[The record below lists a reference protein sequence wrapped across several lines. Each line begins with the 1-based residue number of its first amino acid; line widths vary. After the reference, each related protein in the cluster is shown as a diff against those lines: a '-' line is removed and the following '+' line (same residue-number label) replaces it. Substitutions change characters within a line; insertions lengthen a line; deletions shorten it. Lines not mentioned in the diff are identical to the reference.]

1 MKSLLATLLLLAL
14 QPLHS
19 HRPSATRLFHSVG
32 SGAQHAVAPAL
43 STAARGPLKKF
54 FIETHG
60 CQMNLADSDVVRSVL
75 LSAGYEMGDVLETS
89 DLILTNTC
97 AIREGSEA
105 KIHQRLKYFNSLKK
119 KQRKAGKAGPMIGV
133 LGCMAE
139 RLKDEL
145 FEEDGVDF
153 IAGPDNYR
161 DLPRIISF
169 VSSTDQQESNT
180 QLSLDE
186 TYSDIS
192 PVRLA
197 EGKTHAFVTIQ
208 RGCSNHC
215 AFCVVPYVR
224 GVERSRPVESI
235 LAEIRQL
242 SADGCKE
249 VVLLGQNVNSYNDL
263 NSTSTLP
270 APPSSY
276 STAEGFQQRSR
287 PRATSSGG
295 GVRFAEL
302 LLRAAAVDPEMRIR
316 FQSPH
321 PKDFPDEVL
330 LAIADTPNI
339 CKALHMPAQHG
350 SSAVLERMKRGY
362 SREAYLSLVRRARQ
376 LLGRD
381 MGVSTDLISG
391 FSGET
396 EEEHRESLQLIS
408 EVGYDQAFTYSYSR
422 REQTFAGLFYED
434 DVPGDVKSRRLSEI
448 IDLFQATAEANN
460 NRLERGALHVVLV
473 EGEGRKGGDTW
484 TGRSDSNKRILF
496 ADTPVLAAPPS
507 LEELL
512 ALRDMAVG
520 EADAADA
527 DAYAARLR
535 EAVERLRGAATPLA
549 VGRVGRGDYVI
560 VKVLYGKGHT
570 LRGAAVARTSLREGA
585 ALFGAMREQASGMT
599 DDVVNK

>member
-1 MKSLLATLLLLAL
+1 MVSLLALLLVLAL
-14 QPLHS
+14 QLLHCHS
-19 HRPSATRLFHSVG
+19 RRHSSPSRLFHTTTS
-32 SGAQHAVAPAL
+32 AAADVAPPLVAP
-43 STAARGPLKKF
+43 SAASRPMKKF

-60 CQMNLADSDVVRSVL
+60 CQMNLADSDVIRSVL
-75 LSAGYEMGDVLETS
+75 LSAGYELGESLESS

-119 KQRKAGKAGPMIGV
+119 KQRRAGGSGGPMVGV

-139 RLKDEL
+139 RIKEALL
-145 FEEDGVDF
+145 EEDGVDF

-161 DLPRIISF
+161 ALPRIISF

-186 TYSDIS
+186 TYSDIR
-192 PVRLA
+192 PVREA
-197 EGKTHAFVTIQ
+197 EGKTHAFITIQ

-215 AFCVVPYVR
+215 AFCIVPYVR

-242 SADGCKE
+242 SSEGYKE
-249 VVLLGQNVNSYNDL
+249 VVLLGQNVNSYHDI
-263 NSTSTLP
+263 NSTSTLT
-270 APPSSY
+270 SSAY
-276 STAEGFQQRSR
+276 ATAEGFEQRSR
-287 PRATSSGG
+287 PRNASSGG
-295 GVRFAEL
+295 AGVRFAEL
-302 LLRAAAVDPEMRIR
+302 LQRAAAVDPDMRVR

-321 PKDFPDEVL
+321 PKDFPDDVL
-330 LAIADTPNI
+330 RVIAATPNV

-362 SREAYLSLVRRARQ
+362 TREAYLSLVRRAR
-376 LLGRD
+376 LILGSD
-381 MGVSTDLISG
+381 VGLSTDLISG

-396 EEEHRESLQLIS
+396 EEEHRETLSLLS

-422 REQTFAGLFYED
+422 REQTYAGLFYED
-434 DVPGDVKSRRLSEI
+434 DVPEDVKSRRLSEI

-473 EGEGRKGGDTW
+473 EGEGRKAGDTW
-484 TGRSDSNKRILF
+484 TGRTDSNKRILF
-496 ADTPVLAAPPS
+496 VDTPVLASPPS

-512 ALRDMAVG
+512 ALRGMSVDGA
-520 EADAADA
+520 AADA

-535 EAVERLRGAATPLA
+535 SAVDTMCGSATTA
-549 VGRVGRGDYVI
+549 VQRGDYII

-570 LRGAAVARTSLREGA
+570 LRGVALARTSLREGA
-585 ALFGAMREQASGMT
+585 ALMRAAR
-599 DDVVNK
+599 DRV